1 MDLRA
6 YYQKIREIEARIAEA
21 FAIVVS
27 LETGD
32 GGKAGIAT
40 EVSRGIAAKMVVE
53 GIVRMAAPEEV
64 AEFLTQKA
72 EAVRVAVQEAAA
84 RLMEESSKARTQ
96 GQAYA
101 DLTAR
106 NAALAVE
113 RRKQQPKRH
122 RIG

>member
-6 YYQKIREIEARIAEA
+6 YYQKIREIEARIEDA

-32 GGKAGIAT
+32 GGKGGIAT
-40 EVSRGIAAKMVVE
+40 EVSRATAAKMVVE
-53 GIVRMAAPEEV
+53 GIVRMASAEEG

-84 RLMEESSKARTQ
+84 
-96 GQAYA
+96 GQVQLSVVSTSELNQLK
-101 DLTAR
+101 D
-106 NAALAVE
+106 AVRSLRE
-113 RRKQQPKRH
+113 
-122 RIG
+122 

>member
-6 YYQKIREIEARIAEA
+6 YYQKIREIEARIEEA

-40 EVSRGIAAKMVVE
+40 EVSRAIAAKMVVE
-53 GIVRMAAPEEV
+53 GIVRIASEAEA

-72 EAVRVAVQEAAA
+72 EAVKVAVEEAAA
-84 RLMEESSKARTQ
+84 
-96 GQAYA
+96 GQVH
-101 DLTAR
+101 LSVVPT
-106 NAALAVE
+106 NELNQLKEAVRSLRE
-113 RRKQQPKRH
+113 
-122 RIG
+122 

>member
-6 YYQKIREIEARIAEA
+6 YYQKIREIETRIEEA

-53 GIVRMAAPEEV
+53 GRSARKMWRPNW
-64 AEFLTQKA
+64 QS
-72 EAVRVAVQEAAA
+72 AVR
-84 RLMEESSKARTQ
+84 R
-96 GQAYA
+96 
-101 DLTAR
+101 
-106 NAALAVE
+106 
-113 RRKQQPKRH
+113 
-122 RIG
+122 

>member
-6 YYQKIREIEARIAEA
+6 YYQKIREIETRIEEA

-84 RLMEESSKARTQ
+84 GQVQLSVVSTSELNQLKA
-96 GQAYA
+96 
-101 DLTAR
+101 
-106 NAALAVE
+106 AVRSLQE
-113 RRKQQPKRH
+113 
-122 RIG
+122 